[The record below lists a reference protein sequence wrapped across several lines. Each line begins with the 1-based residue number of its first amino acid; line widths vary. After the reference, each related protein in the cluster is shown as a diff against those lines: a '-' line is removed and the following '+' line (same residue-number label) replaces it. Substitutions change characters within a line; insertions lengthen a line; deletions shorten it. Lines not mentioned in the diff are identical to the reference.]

1 MMKKIVLQAA
11 VLLIGFSFVAS
22 CRDNMIF
29 DYEGGLS
36 LSVSVSPQTRASA
49 AEEELLSSANVKI
62 YKSDFSGLVRE
73 YSYPSMPGTLYL
85 PADGYRIDVTA
96 GEAAQASPAE
106 ASWDRKSY
114 KGSEEVTV
122 TPSAMTTASIVA
134 KVSNVVTKVT
144 FDASIASLFK
154 SGYTCTIGLDRED
167 ASRQLIYDASNAGT
181 DGFFIAEG
189 FEPSLYWTFSGT
201 LKKDGS
207 AFTKSGEIPAVEQGK
222 RYVLGLKY
230 TETDG
235 MFTFSLDVDDSVNEV
250 YDDIIFEATSTGVAQ
265 TPRYDVWAGH
275 FIAYA
280 DVDETEYDAGSVSF
294 EYRAVGS
301 SSWLS
306 KAATRDSEGS
316 FSAVIDGLSPSTE
329 YEYRLVVTPV
339 GGGASETVAAT
350 SNITTDVATPLP
362 NGSFE
367 TTSNAES
374 SSYKSLYDPSS
385 SDPTLTSKWWDSG
398 NSGSTA
404 VGSSGVICYP
414 DASDKKDGS
423 QSIVLES
430 KYVIIKFAAGNLFS
444 GRFGGLVGTSGGKVY
459 FGRPFTARPTAVRFW
474 YKYSGG
480 KINRTTGNT
489 PSDVKTG
496 DYDKAVVR
504 VALGT
509 WDYKSYGGDATSPV
523 LVNTT
528 DESTFVDYSNDASTI
543 ALGELV
549 VVSDASNSTNTWK
562 HVTVPIEYD
571 STTKFPTHIIVS
583 CASSYYGDYF
593 TGCDSSKLWL
603 DGMELLY
610 E

>member
-1 MMKKIVLQAA
+1 MRKHIFRIAILLAGAA
-11 VLLIGFSFVAS
+11 IAGS
-22 CRDNMIF
+22 CTKNVE
-29 DYEGGLS
+29 YTGEGRLT
-36 LSVSVSPQTRASA
+36 LSVAMSSETKA
-49 AEEELLSSANVKI
+49 AMTEDELLSSANIKI
-62 YKSDFSGLVRE
+62 YKSDFSGKVRE
-73 YSYPSMPGTLYL
+73 YTYSSMPSTLYL

-96 GEAAQASPAE
+96 GEVTKSSPAV
-106 ASWDRKSY
+106 ASWEQKSY
-114 KGSEEVTV
+114 KGSQEVTV
-122 TPSAMTTASIVA
+122 TASSTTTANVVA
-134 KVSNVVTKVT
+134 TVSNVVTKVS
-144 FDASIASLFK
+144 FDSSIAELFE
-154 SGYTCTIGLDRED
+154 SGYTCTIGLDKED
-167 ASRQLIYDASNAGT
+167 ASQQLVYDSSNSGT

-207 AFTKSGEIPAVEQGK
+207 AFTKSGEISSVEQGK

-235 MFTFSLDVDDSVNEV
+235 MLTFSLEVDDTLNEV
-250 YDDIIFEATSTGVAQ
+250 YDDIIFEATSTGVAA

-280 DVDETEYDAGSVSF
+280 DVDESEYDNSSVRF

-301 SSWLS
+301 TTWLS
-306 KAATRDSEGS
+306 KDAGRDSEGS
-316 FSAVIDGLSPSTE
+316 FSAVIDGLSPETE

-339 GGGASETVAAT
+339 GSSESETIAAT
-350 SNITTDVATPLP
+350 SNITTDVATPIP

-385 SDPTLTSKWWDSG
+385 SDPTLTTKWWCSG
-398 NSGSTA
+398 NAGSTA

-414 DASDKKDGS
+414 DASNYKDGS
-423 QSIVLES
+423 QSICLES

-480 KINRTTGNT
+480 QINRTTSNT
-489 PSDVKTG
+489 PSDVHTG
-496 DYDKAVVR
+496 DYDKASIR
-504 VALGT
+504 VAVGN
-509 WDYKSYGGDATSPV
+509 WDYKTYGGDATSPI

-528 DESTFVDYSNDASTI
+528 DESTFVDYSTDASTI
-543 ALGELV
+543 ALGELIV
-549 VVSDASNSTNTWK
+549 TSDASNSTNTWQY
-562 HVTVPIEYD
+562 VTIPIKYN
-571 STTKFPTHIIVS
+571 STTKYPTHIVVS
-583 CASSYYGDYF
+583 CASSMYGDYF